1 MTEEGDIIQV
11 KLSTGEEIICIF
23 AKGYDD
29 DDRFRVHS
37 ILEMIPITP
46 DDLLEEIEQY
56 LLRPYVTYTEDLTRE
71 SSLNPVSV
79 VMVSPPSEAIKNQYL
94 LSVTE
99 IQAKLGKLEPVVP
112 TSGNVVSLHDRKQI
126 LTED

>member
-1 MTEEGDIIQV
+1 MTEADDIIQV
-11 KLSTGEEIICIF
+11 KLVTGEEVICTFIEVF
-23 AKGYDD
+23 TT

-46 DDLLEEIEQY
+46 DDMLDEIEQY
-56 LLRPYVTYTEDLTRE
+56 LLRPYVTYTDDLTRE

-79 VMVSPPSEAIKNQYL
+79 VMVSPPSEAIRNQYI
-94 LSVTE
+94 LSVSE
-99 IQAKLGKLEPVVP
+99 IQAKLGKLKPVAP
-112 TSGNVVSLHDRKQI
+112 TSGNVVSFHSRKQV